1 MVLLRRL
8 VAQNF
13 KHLNVDVSF
22 PEGILAISGPNESG
36 KSSIFE
42 AILFAFYGRTNKAP
56 RGEKEQLINFDAE
69 SLLAQLNFELE
80 GKQYRITRRLHK
92 KRPSE
97 AFLHL
102 LSPGDGV
109 ELLATGVTN
118 VDNELGSLLSGI
130 DLSDML
136 ASNIVLQKDLDHLA
150 KLQKTDRRHVI
161 NAMMGRE
168 CFTRANE
175 KVAEESRPLRKELD
189 GAVQALDQLRQ
200 RAETYQRDVQ
210 ELETKRQESQV
221 VDQQLKEASQA
232 HAQTE
237 KRYTLVKAY
246 KEAKDAQSRLQ
257 QDLKHQAAL
266 RKRQADE
273 LARLAKQKEQQSR
286 LRRRQVRFKN
296 LDKDLNAFQDAR
308 TTADELDNVTRE
320 QAVATAALNDFQK
333 QLGKLDTF
341 SKAAAEYDETR
352 ARRLA
357 AEASQRRILSPM
369 LYIPS
374 IGFLA
379 AGLVALL
386 LNLPLGMILLLCSV
400 PFLAYLAKTYVTY
413 RRVAPQLA
421 KLYARERELEER
433 AGKYRS
439 KDSLIEQL
447 GQQRKRHKDLEAHAR
462 TAQETLRAELDALSP
477 NAVDKAALLKAAGAP
492 ALLAVIR
499 KAEEKIQRLKA
510 ERASLSEQLDQ
521 IEAQLKD
528 APQIEKEMADIEKE
542 EARLSAQLDQFKL
555 PNLPSDP
562 SPYSE
567 KMYDDLEQ
575 GRTRL
580 GNEKARLQ
588 EAREGALRRIEELT
602 TSLRQ
607 DEGVTE
613 EYALK
618 AEQVKTLQ
626 DTLAINESVSKV
638 LNEAA
643 ERGREQVRPG
653 VESVMGPLLTS
664 ITDGK
669 YRFPQLSED
678 YTLKV
683 YSAAAGQY
691 VQASLFSGGTE
702 DQFLLALRLG
712 FAITLL
718 PHGRGTAPQFL
729 LLDEPFAGSDVQRR
743 DNIIHLLQAEL
754 SKTFRQIIV
763 VSHQRVILAASEHRL
778 RMADGRIFQ
787 IE

>member
-13 KHLNVDVSF
+13 KHLSVDVAF

-56 RGEKEQLINFDAE
+56 RGEKEQLINYDAE
-69 SLLAQLNFELE
+69 SLLVQLSFELE

-97 AFLHL
+97 AVLHL
-102 LSPGDGV
+102 LGSGDRV
-109 ELLATGVTN
+109 ELIATGVTN
-118 VDNELGSLLSGI
+118 VDKELANLLSGI

-168 CFTRANE
+168 CFSRASD
-175 KVAEESRPLRKELD
+175 KLAEESRPLKKELE
-189 GAVQALDQLRQ
+189 GALQALDQLRQ
-200 RAETYQRDVQ
+200 RAELYQRNLQ
-210 ELETKRQESQV
+210 ELETKRQNSQV
-221 VDQQLKEASQA
+221 VDQQLKEVSQT
-232 HAQTE
+232 HALTE
-237 KRYTLVKAY
+237 KRYALVTAY
-246 KEAKDAQSRLQ
+246 KETKDEQNRVQQSLG
-257 QDLKHQAAL
+257 HQTEL
-266 RKRQADE
+266 RKQKTGE
-273 LARLAKQKEQQSR
+273 LDRLAKQKGQR
-286 LRRRQVRFKN
+286 TRLLRRQERFKH
-296 LDKDLNAFQDAR
+296 LDADLAAFQEAR
-308 TTADELDNVTRE
+308 LTADELDGFARE
-320 QAVATAALNDFQK
+320 QAAVTASLNDLQK
-333 QLGKLDTF
+333 QLGKLDTL
-341 SKAAAEYDETR
+341 SKAAAEYEQTR
-352 ARRLA
+352 AKRLA

-386 LNLPLGMILLLCSV
+386 LNLYLGIILLLCSV
-400 PFLAYLAKTYVTY
+400 PFVAYLGKTYVAY
-413 RRVAPQLA
+413 RRVGPQLDR
-421 KLYARERELEER
+421 LYVRERELEDQ
-433 AGKYRS
+433 AAKYRL
-439 KDSLIEQL
+439 KDSLAEQVRE
-447 GQQRKRHKDLEAHAR
+447 QQKRGADLEGRAR
-462 TAQETLRAELDALSP
+462 QTEEALRTQLHVLSP
-477 NAVDKAALLKAAGAP
+477 DVFDETALAKEADAR
-492 ALLAVIR
+492 ALLAAV
-499 KAEEKIQRLKA
+499 KNAEEKTQTLKA
-510 ERASLSEQLDQ
+510 ERTSLSEQLGQ
-521 IEAQLKD
+521 IESQLKD
-528 APQIEKEMADIEKE
+528 VPPLEKELATIGKE
-542 EARLSAQLDQFKL
+542 EARLSAQLGQFRL
-555 PNLPSDP
+555 PDLPPDL

-567 KMYDDLEQ
+567 KMYADLDQ
-575 GRTRL
+575 QRTSL

-588 EAREGALRRIEELT
+588 ESREGTLRRIEELT
-602 TSLRQ
+602 TSLKQ
-607 DEGVTE
+607 DEGVTKD
-613 EYALK
+613 YAQK
-618 AEQVKTLQ
+618 TDQVRTLQ
-626 DTLAINESVSKV
+626 DTLAINESVTRV

-653 VESVMGPLLTS
+653 VESIMGPLLSS

-678 YTLKV
+678 YSLKV

-691 VQASLFSGGTE
+691 VQAALFSGGTE

-743 DNIIHLLQAEL
+743 DNIIHLLQEEL
-754 SKTFRQIIV
+754 SKTFQQIIV

-778 RMADGRIFQ
+778 RMAEGRVL
-787 IE
+787 E